1 MAKRDLKEIIGKE
14 WLVFDGGF
22 GSMLQAR
29 GMRTGENSANMNIKA
44 PDIVTDIHAEYL
56 AAGSMCVTTNTFG
69 ADRLHI
75 TEDSEF
81 ALEEVIEAACDNAH
95 AACER
100 AGKDAYVFYDMAP
113 TGRLLKPLGDM
124 EFDEAYDVFAQQIK
138 IASATGKIDGVII
151 ETFSDLYE
159 MKAAVLAVKENCDLP
174 VISSVTFSE
183 NGKMLTG
190 ASPIQVVTVLEG
202 LGVDMLAVN
211 CSLGPKELMPMI
223 DEMLKYARKPLLVQP
238 NAGLP
243 KFDGKNT
250 IYDIDPDEFASYLAQ
265 MMDNGISGFGG
276 CCGTTP
282 AHIAAA
288 VAQSVTHKFNYCPAE
303 EQIRVTGTISCVEIG
318 KRVKRCGERL
328 NPTGKKKM
336 KAALLEGRLYDIVN
350 EGLDQVEAGADVLD
364 VNVGVPGIDETAV
377 MTDLVMQLQ
386 EVIDIPLQI
395 DSSNP
400 ETLERAC
407 RIYNGVP
414 LINSVN
420 GKKEVMDAVFPIVAK
435 YGGVVLGLCID
446 EDGIPPTAEQRFA
459 IAQRIVDEAA
469 KYGISSKRIVIDS
482 LVLTA
487 SAQQKEVIETVRCVG
502 MVTEKLGCA
511 TALGL
516 SNVSFGLPN
525 RPLINKTFLV
535 MAMYAGLKLPILNPL
550 DRDLMG
556 AIDAF
561 EVLNNSDVNA
571 EDYISRHV
579 NDVVGKAAAPAAAPA
594 PSAEGGT
601 PDDMPEDASELF
613 KAIVKGQK
621 HQAVDAVKTMSGIEP
636 LEIVS
641 YHLIP
646 ALDKVG
652 RDYDKG
658 KIFLPQ
664 LMMSA
669 ETSKLVFDEIKSRLG
684 SGDTGEKKGPV
695 VIATVENDVHDIGKN
710 IVKVVLESYGFEV
723 IDLGKDVKS
732 AVICDAVKE
741 NNPIA
746 VGLSA
751 LMTTTVVSMQNTITA
766 LREEGLGVPVL
777 CGGAVVTADVTK
789 QVGGD
794 YYCKD
799 AMETVRVCE
808 QLNENR
814 KK

>member
-1 MAKRDLKEIIGKE
+1 
-14 WLVFDGGF
+14 
-22 GSMLQAR
+22 MLQAR

-44 PDIVTDIHAEYL
+44 PEIVTDIHSEYL
-56 AAGSMCVTTNTFG
+56 AAGAMCVTTNTFG
-69 ADRLHI
+69 ADRLHLGA
-75 TEDSEF
+75 DDFS
-81 ALEEVIEAACDNAH
+81 LERIIDAACSNAH

-113 TGRLLKPLGDM
+113 TGKLLKPLGDM
-124 EFDEAYDVFAQQIK
+124 DFDEAYEIFAEQVK
-138 IASATGKIDGVII
+138 IASASEKIDGFII

-159 MKAAVLAVKENCDLP
+159 MKAAVLAVKENSDLP
-174 VISSVTFSE
+174 VIASVTFSE

-211 CSLGPKELMPMI
+211 CSLGPKELMPI
-223 DEMLKYARKPLLVQP
+223 IEELLKYARTPLLVQP

-250 IYDIDPDEFASYLAQ
+250 IYDIAPEEFASYLGQ
-265 MMDNGISGFGG
+265 MMDMGISGFGG

-282 AHIAAA
+282 DHIAAA
-288 VAQSVTHKFNYCPAE
+288 VRESAEHGFAYAPAE
-303 EQIRVTGTISCVEIG
+303 EQTRVTGTISCVEIG
-318 KRVKRCGERL
+318 KRVRRCGERL

-336 KAALLEGRLYDIVN
+336 KAALLEGRLYDIVD
-350 EGLDQVEAGADVLD
+350 EGLAQVEAGADVLD

-420 GKKEVMDAVFPIVAK
+420 GKQEVMDAVFPIVKK

-459 IAQRIVDEAA
+459 IAERIVGEAA
-469 KYGISSKRIVIDS
+469 KYGLSSKRIIIDS

-502 MVTEKLGCA
+502 MVTERLGCG

-579 NDVVGKAAAPAAAPA
+579 NDVVGSVVKTAAPTGNDTAVAG
-594 PSAEGGT
+594 E
-601 PDDMPEDASELF
+601 DMPADASELYR
-613 KAIVKGQK
+613 AIVKGQK
-621 HQAVDAVKTMSGIEP
+621 HQAVEAVASMGDVAP

-658 KIFLPQ
+658 RIFLPQ

-684 SGDTGEKKGPV
+684 SGNSGEKKGPV

-723 IDLGKDVKS
+723 IDLGKDVKA
-732 AVICDAVKE
+732 AVICEAVKE
-741 NNPIA
+741 YRPLA

-751 LMTTTVVSMQNTITA
+751 LMTTTVVSMQNTIEA
-766 LREEGLGVPVL
+766 MHSQGLYTPVL

-799 AMETVRVCE
+799 AMETVRICE
-808 QLNENR
+808 QLQENR
-814 KK
+814 KGL